1 MSLTDVLVERDGIS
15 PDEARRQIEAARDEL
30 YERIEGGE
38 MPFDFMQDEF
48 GLEPDYLMELL

>member
-1 MSLTDVLVERDGIS
+1 MSLIDALVERDGIS

-30 YERIEGGE
+30 YALIDEGE
-38 MPFDFMQDEF
+38 CPMDFMQDEF

>member
-30 YERIEGGE
+30 YERIEDGE
-38 MPFDFMQDEF
+38 MPYDFMQDEF
-48 GLEPDYLMELL
+48 GLEPDYLMELF